1 MSQGSALA
9 EIDLESVESYA
20 AGAPHH
26 QFRVLRREAP
36 VFWHDRSDETA
47 FWAITRWVESCAVLS
62 DPATYSSERGGV
74 SLADP
79 PLGSLPMLRAM
90 LPFQDPPLHVETR
103 QGISPVFR
111 RRRAAA
117 LEPAVRRWAI
127 QIIERARRAGEC
139 DFVEAIGSEL
149 PARVIAHLLGLPP
162 EDGPLLREWT
172 DRVSEGDVEGGVL
185 ALNSYL
191 GDAVRLQRAAGREG
205 EVIAGLDRSH
215 DPTPLARMLSQVV
228 QGGTETL
235 RSLFSCGLVELLN
248 HPEQLDLLRRERGR
262 IGMAV
267 EEMLRFI
274 SPVHHLRRTATR
286 DAELGG
292 ERIKEGD
299 RVVVFL
305 AAANRDESIH
315 QEADRFD
322 VTRTPQ
328 RHLSLGHAQHFCV
341 GAHLARLEARVFWEE
356 FLGRVEFVERT
367 GPLERIRSNQQNSL
381 RRLPVRLR

>member
-1 MSQGSALA
+1 M
-9 EIDLESVESYA
+9 
-20 AGAPHH
+20 
-26 QFRVLRREAP
+26 
-36 VFWHDRSDETA
+36 
-47 FWAITRWVESCAVLS
+47 
-62 DPATYSSERGGV
+62 
-74 SLADP
+74 
-79 PLGSLPMLRAM
+79 
-90 LPFQDPPLHVETR
+90 
-103 QGISPVFR
+103 
-111 RRRAAA
+111 
-117 LEPAVRRWAI
+117 
-127 QIIERARRAGEC
+127 
-139 DFVEAIGSEL
+139 
-149 PARVIAHLLGLPP
+149 
-162 EDGPLLREWT
+162 
-172 DRVSEGDVEGGVL
+172 SEGDVEGGVL

-215 DPTPLARMLSQVV
+215 DPTQLARMLSQVV